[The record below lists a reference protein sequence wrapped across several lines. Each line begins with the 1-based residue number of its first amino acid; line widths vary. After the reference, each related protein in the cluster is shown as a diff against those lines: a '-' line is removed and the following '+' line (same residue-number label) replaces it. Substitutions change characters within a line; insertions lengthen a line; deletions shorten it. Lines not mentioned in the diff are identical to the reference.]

1 MGSRGWAVAVALTWA
16 AARPGVAADF
26 PLPYRFDYPRTYL
39 HEGTFPDGFLWGL
52 GTSSY
57 QIEGAWNESGKGP
70 SIWDVF
76 TGAAGGQIN
85 PGMQD
90 GYGQT
95 GAVACD
101 HYHHFKE
108 DVELMKRLGLKAYRF
123 SISWARLLPNGTLAE
138 SGGEPNKEG
147 IAFYNKL
154 IDALIAASIE
164 PIVTLYHWDLP
175 QALLDDAHHGFP
187 SEYRGWLD
195 ERMPSIFAE
204 YASICFDAFGDRVRH
219 WYTFNEPW
227 TFLVQGYG
235 GQKAPSLC
243 NWDKVKGCTGGK
255 RPSIGYD
262 VYVAGHHVLLAHAE
276 AVRLYRASYQADQK
290 GLIGI
295 ANNCDWKEPGS
306 DRPEDVDA
314 AQRTLEFELGWF
326 ADPIFRGDYPPSMRA
341 VLGARLP
348 SFTGSQKEML
358 NGSADMFG
366 LNHYSSRMTVAAPPG
381 PAYGTAEDPYSYWRD
396 RGAKTYPLEGWPL
409 GNSSWLYSV
418 PWGLRKLLRWVHLR
432 YGGPPVYILENGDSV
447 GAGSAFNGTHDPS
460 RIAFLANY
468 TSEMHKVRCRRGLRR
483 PTPAR
488 PPSRPAA
495 AAAAGDQ
502 RGRWAPSCAQPFVG
516 WWPAPVIHPPTAASP
531 RAQVST

>member
-1 MGSRGWAVAVALTWA
+1 MGRRGWAVAVALTWA

-175 QALLDDAHHGFP
+175 QALLDVG
-187 SEYRGWLD
+187 
-195 ERMPSIFAE
+195 
-204 YASICFDAFGDRVRH
+204 
-219 WYTFNEPW
+219 T
-227 TFLVQGYG
+227 
-235 GQKAPSLC
+235 
-243 NWDKVKGCTGGK
+243 
-255 RPSIGYD
+255 
-262 VYVAGHHVLLAHAE
+262 
-276 AVRLYRASYQADQK
+276 RL
-290 GLIGI
+290 
-295 ANNCDWKEPGS
+295 
-306 DRPEDVDA
+306 
-314 AQRTLEFELGWF
+314 
-326 ADPIFRGDYPPSMRA
+326 
-341 VLGARLP
+341 
-348 SFTGSQKEML
+348 
-358 NGSADMFG
+358 
-366 LNHYSSRMTVAAPPG
+366 
-381 PAYGTAEDPYSYWRD
+381 
-396 RGAKTYPLEGWPL
+396 
-409 GNSSWLYSV
+409 
-418 PWGLRKLLRWVHLR
+418 
-432 YGGPPVYILENGDSV
+432 
-447 GAGSAFNGTHDPS
+447 
-460 RIAFLANY
+460 
-468 TSEMHKVRCRRGLRR
+468 
-483 PTPAR
+483 
-488 PPSRPAA
+488 
-495 AAAAGDQ
+495 
-502 RGRWAPSCAQPFVG
+502 
-516 WWPAPVIHPPTAASP
+516 
-531 RAQVST
+531 